1 MYESGSVRPGIAKWL
16 WLGKGSAVG
25 ELLGVNAIPRLMQ
38 LCGISDL
45 LVRHRDKIEQALFDL
60 IRNLFGLP
68 VTVTLNDLTNTYFER
83 TAAGNPKAT
92 RSRTSGDE
100 VRHRPPVARL
110 KAVIATAAMNQSARS
125 AWCREHGVYPTELET
140 WDRDA
145 ISGPGEPRATESL
158 PLKQQER
165 RRIRELARELHR
177 KDKAQAE
184 PAAFLVLS
192 KTPGDLPR
200 RR

>member
-1 MYESGSVRPGIAKWL
+1 MLDGCPCVSEVAAYIGSGPWGRWTKVNGSIGQIKSVRDCCRREFPGGRGIQT
-16 WLGKGSAVG
+16 V
-25 ELLGVNAIPRLMQ
+25 
-38 LCGISDL
+38 GIS
-45 LVRHRDKIEQALFDL
+45 VA
-60 IRNLFGLP
+60 
-68 VTVTLNDLTNTYFER
+68 TLER
-83 TAAGNPKAT
+83 WRAEILAKP
-92 RSRTSGDE
+92 SGDE
-100 VRHRPPVARL
+100 ARHRPPVARL

-192 KTPGDLPR
+192 KKLRAIFHEGDDA
-200 RR
+200 